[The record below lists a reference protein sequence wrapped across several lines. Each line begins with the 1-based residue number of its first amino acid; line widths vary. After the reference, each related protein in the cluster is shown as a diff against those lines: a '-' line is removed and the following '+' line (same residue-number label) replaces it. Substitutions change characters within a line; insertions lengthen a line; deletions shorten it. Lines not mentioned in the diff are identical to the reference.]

1 MKCCEETE
9 FNLGRDEIEQLEKSN
24 QDRRTLLKGMA
35 AGAMLATSGLGA
47 TSLFAANTK
56 LKLAFCGQLLCVIPY
71 EVTRGQGHFA
81 KQGLDVELV
90 YTRGGGNAL
99 KALIGGAVDYAGTSL
114 DAVLLASKKGAKIT
128 RFASTGRL
136 PLFALAV
143 SPKQKNKIKS
153 IKDLEG
159 KTVGV
164 SKIGN
169 ADHALLLYLLSE
181 AKADSKKVSF
191 AALGPNLFDT
201 LRLGQVDAGMVQE
214 PALTLIKDAGGVELV
229 NFMNIKQAK
238 QYLGGAYEFMG
249 VSIRAEERGQR
260 LQEMKKISLALKAGL
275 NDVRTLSPEKIFAS
289 LPKNLIAGANIPQ
302 LYKILDTYRD
312 SLYPE
317 EVKIDMRA
325 VERVQKA
332 HIKANILKPNEVD
345 LKLLMDTS
353 ING

>member
-1 MKCCEETE
+1 MTCCNEAE
-9 FNLGRDEIEQLEKSN
+9 FNLNEKQIKKLEKKN
-24 QDRRTLLKGMA
+24 KERRTLLKGMA
-35 AGAMLATSGLGA
+35 AGAAIATSGFGA
-47 TSLFAANTK
+47 SSVFAANTK

-81 KQGLDVELV
+81 DQGLDVELV

-114 DAVLLASKKGAKIT
+114 DAVLQATKKGAKIT

-143 SPKQKNKIKS
+143 SPKQKNNIKS

-169 ADHALLLYLLSE
+169 SDHALLLYLLSE
-181 AKADSKKVSF
+181 AKADFKKVSF

-214 PALTLIKDAGGVELV
+214 PALTLIKNAGGVELV
-229 NFMNIKQAK
+229 NFMNIDQAK

-249 VSIRAEERGQR
+249 VSIRAEERDQR
-260 LQEMKKISLALKAGL
+260 LQEMKKISIALKNGL
-275 NDVRTLSPEKIFAS
+275 KDVRTMSPEKIFAS

-302 LYKILDTYRD
+302 LYKILTTYRG

-317 EVKIDMRA
+317 EVKINMRA
-325 VERVQKA
+325 VERVEKA
-332 HIKANILKPNEVD
+332 HIKANILKPGAVD
-345 LKLLMDTS
+345 LNLLMDTS

>member
-1 MKCCEETE
+1 MKCCNDSEMHFEEK
-9 FNLGRDEIEQLEKSN
+9 EIEQLQKQNLE
-24 QDRRTLLKGMA
+24 RRTLLKGIA
-35 AGAMLATSGLGA
+35 AGAVLATSGLGA
-47 TSLFAANTK
+47 SSLFAANTK

-90 YTRGGGNAL
+90 YTRGGGDAL

-114 DAVLLASKKGAKIT
+114 DAALQAAKKGAKIS

-143 SPKQKNKIKS
+143 SPKQKNSIKN

-181 AKADSKKVSF
+181 ANADSKKVSF

-214 PALTLIKDAGGVELV
+214 PALTLIKNAGGIELV
-229 NFMNIKQAK
+229 NFMNIQQAN

-249 VSIRAEERGQR
+249 VAIRTEEKDKRF
-260 LQEMKKISLALKAGL
+260 QEMKKISLALKEGL
-275 NDVRTLSPEKIFAS
+275 KDVRTLSTDKIFAS
-289 LPKNLIAGANIPQ
+289 LPKNLIAGANLKQ
-302 LYKILDTYRD
+302 LATIITTYRD

-317 EVKIDMRA
+317 SVGIDMKA

-332 HIKANILKPNEVD
+332 HIKADILKEGEVN
-345 LKLLMDTS
+345 LNQLMDTS
-353 ING
+353 INC